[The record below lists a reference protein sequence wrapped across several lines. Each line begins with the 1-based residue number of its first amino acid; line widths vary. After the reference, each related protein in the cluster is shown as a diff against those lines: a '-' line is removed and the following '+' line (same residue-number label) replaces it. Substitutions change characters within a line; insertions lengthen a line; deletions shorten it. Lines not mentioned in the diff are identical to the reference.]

1 MELRPEWKSHVT
13 THVTFMILFLVVKHS
28 VICNN
33 FRKVCAVWKKKLDVY
48 ILGLFMIHPY
58 SLNGF
63 GYAFGWLKNIRGPK
77 EECL

>member
-1 MELRPEWKSHVT
+1 MEEE
-13 THVTFMILFLVVKHS
+13 
-28 VICNN
+28 
-33 FRKVCAVWKKKLDVY
+33 ADAY

-63 GYAFGWLKNIRGPK
+63 GYAFGWLNSIRGPK